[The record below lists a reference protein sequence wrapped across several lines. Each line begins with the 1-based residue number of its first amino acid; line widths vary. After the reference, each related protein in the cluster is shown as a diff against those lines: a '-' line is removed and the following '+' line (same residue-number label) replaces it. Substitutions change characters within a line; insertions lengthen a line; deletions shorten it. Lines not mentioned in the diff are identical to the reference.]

1 MIDGFLGI
9 TIVGI
14 SRQDGV
20 CIHQLAVHTSLQ
32 THLIVLFL
40 TVLIGY
46 DRLILLCSK
55 QVFALCCQLTG
66 ILIGGFGRFVSI
78 TDEGVNLGGLTILFG
93 GIQGVGLVGSAVNC
107 LIFSVAVTA
116 QGNKLIVCVVIVTG
130 SSCSLCSSIHGRIIR
145 RMGLI
150 GIAQRSIYSI
160 CVSIGARVV
169 QLICLGL
176 GGQRLAVAVV
186 TQCIVDGNGL
196 VILAFGGQ
204 RCGLQVLALLDLL
217 RGITITT
224 KSGESSNGIIILSG
238 GLQGHRISIHRGITI
253 RVALI
258 GFAQRGI
265 HSIGLRVGSSIV
277 ELIRQGLRSKI
288 PAVAIT
294 IQFVKEC
301 DRRIITARCRQR
313 LCLAI
318 AALVHHGISFI
329 VLAEKGKRRGSI
341 VIAAICQQRF
351 GGGVH
356 FCIISVMRL
365 IGFRQGSIG
374 LPGIRIAAI
383 LVLHISSHLSE
394 EVLAVLIVFQ
404 TDEQL
409 CSVVPIVRSHQSTGF
424 AVGGLVDLRLA
435 VAVIPQLGEG
445 RNGFIIAAAIHQ
457 RHSIIVHGY
466 KIVRM
471 ILICSG
477 QGSIVIANRIILTG
491 SKSLVRLRLLDT
503 VATVLIVTQLS
514 ECGNSRIILAVLQYL
529 DRVIIVHLG

>member
-1 MIDGFLGI
+1 MIDGFFGI

-14 SRQDGV
+14 SRQDG
-20 CIHQLAVHTSLQ
+20 IGIRQLAIHTSLQ

-40 TVLIGY
+40 TVLIGH
-46 DRLILLCSK
+46 DRLILLCSL

-78 TDEGVNLGGLTILFG
+78 TDEGVNLGSLAILFG
-93 GIQGVGLVGSAVNC
+93 GIQGVGIVGSALNC
-107 LIFSVAVTA
+107 LIFGVAVTA
-116 QGNKLIVCVVIVTG
+116 QGNKLIVGVFIVTG

-169 QLICLGL
+169 QLVCLGL
-176 GGQRLAVAVV
+176 GGQGFAVAVV

-204 RCGLQVLALLDLL
+204 RCGLQVLALLDLISSVAVASQSAE
-217 RGITITT
+217 G
-224 KSGESSNGIIILSG
+224 SNGIIILSG

-277 ELIRQGLRSKI
+277 ELIRQGLRGKI
-288 PAVAIT
+288 PAVAVT
-294 IQFVKEC
+294 IQLVKEC
-301 DRRIITARCRQR
+301 DRRIKTARCRQR

-329 VLAEKGKRRGSI
+329 VLAEQGKRCGSI

-365 IGFRQGSIG
+365 IGFRQGGIG
-374 LPGIRIAAI
+374 SPCIRITAV
-383 LVLHISSHLSE
+383 LVLQVSTHLSE

-409 CSVVPIVRSHQSTGF
+409 CSVVPIARSHQSTGL
-424 AVGGLVDLRLA
+424 AVGGLADLRLA
-435 VAVIPQLGEG
+435 VAIVAQLGEG

-457 RHSIIVHGY
+457 RHSIVVHGH
-466 KIVRM
+466 KVVRM

-477 QGSIVIANRIILTG
+477 QGSIVVSNRIILTG